1 VPIWE
6 ISDELFHKTNLP
18 LLQYWHPSKSFF
30 DKFEISAKTI
40 DGSEI
45 IPLIEEGYYSS
56 LFGQKE
62 SSIQI
67 VFTTQQT
74 KIITTIKPKI

>member
-1 VPIWE
+1 MYLNKLNHLIRMQ
-6 ISDELFHKTNLP
+6 N
-18 LLQYWHPSKSFF
+18 LQYWHPSKSFF

-56 LFGQKE
+56 LYGQKE
-62 SSIQI
+62 PSVQI
-67 VFTTQQT
+67 VFKTQET
-74 KIITTIKPKI
+74 KLITTIKSKI